1 MVADRIR
8 RVFYALFGAFALLC
22 CTLSLFLPPPKT
34 TGIANGSYVCTWEN
48 GAITDE
54 SYAAAFSA
62 LVCARENGVV
72 LERNGVRG
80 LISADDDFMRVYT
93 TLSEGSLAELL
104 AMNTDGIADIG
115 RTALYRTFQPF
126 LWYSDDV
133 FVYDGTSVSRSDRTN
148 AQTVVLLSDEFQ
160 KGFLA
165 ESGAETLIVREGAA
179 ITASDL
185 ISSRVSQIVAQ
196 PPYLFE
202 ESGLYLSTAGGIR
215 LVAALA
221 NAVSFTATDNVSFC
235 DEGALSA
242 CTELEELTIPFVGSA
257 RNVYGAA
264 YNGYF
269 WYLFGENDTGGF
281 LIPPS
286 LKRIFVTG
294 GVIKSH
300 AFYGCSHVEEINTCG
315 VPAENIEKDAFADC
329 KGLRFLHTAAV
340 LADMPAELAP
350 CGCYLY
356 RFD

>member
-1 MVADRIR
+1 MVANRIR
-8 RVFYALFGAFALLC
+8 RVFYALFGAFALLG
-22 CTLSLFLPPPKT
+22 CTLSLFLPLPKT
-34 TGIANGSYVCTWEN
+34 TGEANGSYVCVWEN
-48 GAITDE
+48 GMITDE
-54 SYAAAFSA
+54 SYATAFSA
-62 LVCARENGVV
+62 IVCAREDGVV

-80 LISADDDFMRVYT
+80 LISADGDFLRVYT

-104 AMNTDGIADIG
+104 ALNTDGIADIG
-115 RTALYRTFQPF
+115 RAALYRTFRSF
-126 LWYSDDV
+126 LWYSDGV
-133 FVYDGTSVSRSDRTN
+133 FVYDGTSVLRSDRTN
-148 AQTVVLLSDEFQ
+148 AQTVVLLSDRFS

-165 ESGAETLIVREGAA
+165 QSGAETLIVREGAE
-179 ITASDL
+179 ITVSDL
-185 ISSRVSQIVAQ
+185 ISSCVRQIITQ

-202 ESGLYLSTAGGIR
+202 NDGLYLSTAGGNR
-215 LVAALA
+215 FVAALSGA
-221 NAVSFTATDNVSFC
+221 ASFTVADNVTFC

-242 CTELEELTIPFVGSA
+242 CTRLEELTIPFVGSA
-257 RNVYGAA
+257 KNVYGAA

-315 VPAENIEKDAFADC
+315 VSAENIEEDAFADC
-329 KGLRFLHTAAV
+329 TGLRFLHTAAV
-340 LADMPAELAP
+340 LSDMPAELAP